1 MHYFPLIFQ
10 VLRVSSVLAFCLLFV
25 TGCYRMVGDPIT
37 LTAYEEG
44 AKSTFTL
51 HCQQV
56 ATQSVLE
63 SGEVL
68 PDVYLCERYGW

>member
-1 MHYFPLIFQ
+1 MYKTYKT
-10 VLRVSSVLAFCLLFV
+10 SVLIIICLGLV

-44 AKSTFTL
+44 AKSTFTM

-68 PDVYLCERYGW
+68 PDIYLCERYGW

>member
-1 MHYFPLIFQ
+1 
-10 VLRVSSVLAFCLLFV
+10 
-25 TGCYRMVGDPIT
+25 MVGDPIT

-44 AKSTFTL
+44 AKSTFTM

-68 PDVYLCERYGW
+68 PDVYLCERFGW

>member
-1 MHYFPLIFQ
+1 
-10 VLRVSSVLAFCLLFV
+10 
-25 TGCYRMVGDPIT
+25 MVGDPIT

-44 AKSTFTL
+44 AKSTFTM

-68 PDVYLCERYGW
+68 PDIYLCERYGW